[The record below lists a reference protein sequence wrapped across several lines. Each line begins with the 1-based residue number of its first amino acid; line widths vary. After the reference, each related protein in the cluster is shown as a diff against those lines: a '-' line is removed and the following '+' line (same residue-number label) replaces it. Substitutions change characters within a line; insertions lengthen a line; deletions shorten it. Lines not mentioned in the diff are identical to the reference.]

1 MSLQFDIY
9 DMLIVKPSQ
18 NLIFSSAE
26 YMKERIIDNVMKM
39 EGKLKFVIVDGEM
52 IRAIDSTV
60 ALVSCLVF

>member
-26 YMKERIIDNVMKM
+26 YMKDRIIENVMKM